1 MKNLEI
7 LVYNQNCEELDIDF
21 VDLSWGLGNTM
32 IVVIKDKNND
42 GTSLFDRED
51 LLKKIKEKEFNKPR
65 DYYAP
70 VTNGY
75 CFDW

>member
-1 MKNLEI
+1 
-7 LVYNQNCEELDIDF
+7 
-21 VDLSWGLGNTM
+21 M